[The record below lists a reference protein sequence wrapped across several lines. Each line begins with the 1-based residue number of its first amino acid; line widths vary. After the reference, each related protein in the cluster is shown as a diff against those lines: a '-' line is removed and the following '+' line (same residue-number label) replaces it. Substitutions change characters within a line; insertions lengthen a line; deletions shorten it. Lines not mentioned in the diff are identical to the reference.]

1 MIGRR
6 HNARHDV
13 VVVPASKVLV
23 LQAGAVVHLG
33 VELCSERSV
42 KHPVGA
48 FEDETRSNIS

>member
-13 VVVPASKVLV
+13 VVVPVSKVLV

-42 KHPVGA
+42 EHPVGA